1 MNAIT
6 AKTAVSSIVLALAA
20 LATFGSASSFA
31 ATSDVKNSAGEPLF
45 PAFTSVLTRA
55 QVQADYV
62 KAVKAGEI
70 VASIEGTTLKAPAFM
85 SVRSVADVRAEAV
98 MAARHS
104 LNTGSV

>member
-1 MNAIT
+1 MNAIS

-20 LATFGSASSFA
+20 LGSASSFA
-31 ATSDVKNSAGEPLF
+31 AASDVKNSAGEPLF

-55 QVQADYV
+55 QVQADYI

-70 VASIEGTTLKAPAFM
+70 VPSIEGTTLKAPAFM

>member
-20 LATFGSASSFA
+20 LGSASSFA

-55 QVQADYV
+55 QVQADYI

-70 VASIEGTTLKAPAFM
+70 VPSIEGTTLKAPAFM

>member
-20 LATFGSASSFA
+20 LGSASSFA
-31 ATSDVKNSAGEPLF
+31 ATSDAKNSAGEPLF

-55 QVQADYV
+55 QVQADYI

-70 VASIEGTTLKAPAFM
+70 VPSIEGTTLKAPAFM

>member
-20 LATFGSASSFA
+20 LGSASSFA
-31 ATSDVKNSAGEPLF
+31 AASDVKNSAGEPLF

-55 QVQADYV
+55 QVQADYI

-70 VASIEGTTLKAPAFM
+70 VPSIEGTTLKAPAFM

>member
-6 AKTAVSSIVLALAA
+6 AKTAVSSIILALAA
-20 LATFGSASSFA
+20 LGSASSFA

-55 QVQADYV
+55 QVQADYI

-70 VASIEGTTLKAPAFM
+70 VPSIEGTTLKAPAFM

>member
-31 ATSDVKNSAGEPLF
+31 AASDVKNSAGEPLF

-55 QVQADYV
+55 QVQADYGYWGILKIKLEMV
-62 KAVKAGEI
+62 LINHGRGEC
-70 VASIEGTTLKAPAFM
+70 
-85 SVRSVADVRAEAV
+85 VRANIVLIQKGNCNAS
-98 MAARHS
+98 RHPHH
-104 LNTGSV
+104 G

>member
-20 LATFGSASSFA
+20 LGSASSFA

-55 QVQADYV
+55 QVQADYI

-70 VASIEGTTLKAPAFM
+70 VPSIEGTTLKAPAFM

-98 MAARHS
+98 MAAHHS

>member
-20 LATFGSASSFA
+20 LGSASSFA
-31 ATSDVKNSAGEPLF
+31 ATSDFKNSAGEPLF

-55 QVQADYV
+55 QVQADYI

-70 VASIEGTTLKAPAFM
+70 VASIEGTTLKAPAFVG
-85 SVRSVADVRAEAV
+85 VRSAADVRAEAV
-98 MAARHS
+98 MAAHHS
-104 LNTGSV
+104 LNTGTL

>member
-20 LATFGSASSFA
+20 LGSASSFA

-55 QVQADYV
+55 QVQADYI

-70 VASIEGTTLKAPAFM
+70 VASIEGTTLKAPAFV
-85 SVRSVADVRAEAV
+85 SVRSVAEVRAEAV
-98 MAARHS
+98 MAAHHP